1 MTVREILCGRKRTP
15 LEIVWRSPQPPHSHP
30 RRHSR
35 ERDAKRTHYVLQE
48 FVQNGRWGYWTT
60 ISDFEVVVGGRAA

>member
-1 MTVREILCGRKRTP
+1 
-15 LEIVWRSPQPPHSHP
+15 
-30 RRHSR
+30 
-35 ERDAKRTHYVLQE
+35 VLQE